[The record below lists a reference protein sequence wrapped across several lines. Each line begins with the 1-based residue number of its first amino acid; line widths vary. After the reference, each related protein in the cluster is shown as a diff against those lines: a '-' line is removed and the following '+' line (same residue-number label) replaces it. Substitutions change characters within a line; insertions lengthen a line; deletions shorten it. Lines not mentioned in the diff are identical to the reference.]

1 MSVNAGSAVA
11 YLELDYSKYS
21 AGLLTARQQLST
33 FTDNTQEAG
42 TRVQALGGIVTGI
55 GATLTTGFT
64 VPLVTAGAAS
74 LTVAANFEEGMSKV
88 QAISGATAGD
98 MEQLSAKAKELGAN
112 TKFSATEASEAFSY
126 MAMAGWKTTD
136 MLNGIDGIMNL
147 AAASGENLALVSD
160 ICTDAMTAFGL
171 SADQSARFADVLAAA
186 SSNANTN
193 VAMLGESFKY
203 VAPVAGAM
211 GYSVEDTAVALG
223 LMANSGIKAS
233 QAGTSLRQILLGL
246 QGGVELATK
255 STDKWRIEVENS
267 DGSMRNLNDVVVDLR
282 AAFGDMTDAQKAS
295 NAEAIAGKIGM
306 SGLLSIVNAS
316 EADFNKLTGAIDNS
330 TGVAKKMAD
339 TMQNNLKGKITQ
351 FKSALE
357 GAGIAIGEN
366 LIPALTKGVTKITDM
381 VSAFNN
387 LPPATQKTIVSVGAT
402 VAAIGPLMMIG
413 GKLITGIGKTISL
426 VSSLTSLAGSG
437 LVASLGAVAGPLAVV
452 GAGFYAWHEAIDAG
466 NQSIIVSREEM
477 SLMERVMGDLTGVTS
492 YSRTELEEMGLV
504 YKDFNENI
512 SKDFQQS
519 VKDMTTDV
527 HDFSLNLNE
536 ISLDEVIT
544 DIEANELSERVSGA
558 LESCIKAI
566 DEKNAELQSGL
577 SNAFNTDGVIDEAEA
592 SLLEYWST
600 RGTKEREEA
609 QKLQDEINTIINNAR
624 AEGRALQPQEEEAIR
639 NYYAQIKQLE
649 LEALASNQ
657 YEIEYATQEFQ
668 NRIST
673 MDAES
678 AQELLGQRFEQY
690 QEQQLAT
697 RTNYDTLIAMAQ
709 ENYSNLSEEEKLQV
723 DATVARLEAARDEE
737 LRIAKEKY
745 DANVD
750 YAIECNE
757 ELADVFNR
765 YTGEMVKKKDF
776 ANYQEYELMRKH
788 YEGIEQITESG
799 YKRVYDTATG
809 TWKDL
814 YVSVDSTTGQ
824 LKGVY
829 DLNTQ
834 NVAAMTRDDESALRD
849 EVAAWNETAAGV
861 LSNCLIMGDAYID
874 AQGNISNSSGEI
886 IGKLGEVVDA
896 NGEVVDAILDVNG
909 NPIRI
914 GDNTDEVIRRLK
926 NTREEVKSTDG
937 KKANINVTDNG
948 TANQV
953 KNNIANIPSYK
964 QVTVGVVGGKW
975 NGSTMYATG
984 TDNAMPG
991 IASVAEYGPELII
1004 GRTGEVSL
1012 ATGRQLMSFEGGETV
1027 YNARQTQE
1035 ILSSMN
1041 STSIQEKGT
1050 NKLLQNMIV
1059 KLDEL
1064 KKSIDKKNFNNV
1076 INNNFGGVEVNGVT
1090 DVRELI
1096 EELTEY
1102 TELRE
1107 L

>member
-1 MSVNAGSAVA
+1 M
-11 YLELDYSKYS
+11 
-21 AGLLTARQQLST
+21 
-33 FTDNTQEAG
+33 
-42 TRVQALGGIVTGI
+42 
-55 GATLTTGFT
+55 
-64 VPLVTAGAAS
+64 
-74 LTVAANFEEGMSKV
+74 
-88 QAISGATAGD
+88 
-98 MEQLSAKAKELGAN
+98 
-112 TKFSATEASEAFSY
+112 
-126 MAMAGWKTTD
+126 
-136 MLNGIDGIMNL
+136 
-147 AAASGENLALVSD
+147 
-160 ICTDAMTAFGL
+160 
-171 SADQSARFADVLAAA
+171 
-186 SSNANTN
+186 
-193 VAMLGESFKY
+193 
-203 VAPVAGAM
+203 
-211 GYSVEDTAVALG
+211 
-223 LMANSGIKAS
+223 IKAS

-316 EADFNKLTGAIDNS
+316 ESDFNKLTGAIDNS

-387 LPPATQKTIVSVGAT
+387 LPPSTQKTIVSVGAT

-452 GAGFYAWHEAIDAG
+452 GTGFYAWHEAIDAG

-849 EVAAWNETAAGV
+849 EVAAWNEAAAGV

-1012 ATGRQLMSFEGGETV
+1012 AIGRQLMSFEGGETV

-1035 ILSSMN
+1035 ILSSMENRN
-1041 STSIQEKGT
+1041 SFGDDSKE
-1050 NKLLQNMIV
+1050 LLRTMIV
-1059 KLDEL
+1059 KLDEV
-1064 KKSIDKKNFNNV
+1064 KKVIDNKEFNKITENKYGD
-1076 INNNFGGVEVNGVT
+1076 INIEAEQDIRT
-1090 DVRELI
+1090 II
-1096 EELTEY
+1096 EEISDY
-1102 TELRE
+1102 TEIRKI
-1107 L
+1107 

>member
-1 MSVNAGSAVA
+1 MSVDAGSAVA

-21 AGLLTARQQLST
+21 AGLMTARQQLTT

-42 TRVQALGGIVTGI
+42 TRVQALGGIITGV
-55 GATLTTGFT
+55 GSTLTTGLT
-64 VPLVTAGAAS
+64 VPLVAVGATS

-88 QAISGATAGD
+88 EAISGATASEV
-98 MEQLSAKAKELGAN
+98 EQLSEKAKELGAN

-316 EADFNKLTGAIDNS
+316 EGDFNKLTGAIDNS
-330 TGVAKKMAD
+330 TGVTKKMAD

-437 LVASLGAVAGPLAVV
+437 LVVSLGAVAGPLAVV
-452 GAGFYAWHEAIDAG
+452 GTGFYAWHEAIDAG

-757 ELADVFNR
+757 ELADVYNR
-765 YTGEMVKKKDF
+765 YTGELLKKKDID
-776 ANYQEYELMRKH
+776 NYTEYELMRKH

-834 NVAAMTRDDESALRD
+834 NVAAMTRDDESELRD

-1012 ATGRQLMSFEGGETV
+1012 ATGRQLMNFEGGETV

-1035 ILSSMN
+1035 ILSSMENRN
-1041 STSIQEKGT
+1041 SFGDDSKE
-1050 NKLLQNMIV
+1050 LLRTMIV
-1059 KLDEL
+1059 KLDEV
-1064 KKSIDKKNFNNV
+1064 KKVIDNKEFNKITENKYGD
-1076 INNNFGGVEVNGVT
+1076 INIEAEQDIRT
-1090 DVRELI
+1090 II
-1096 EELTEY
+1096 EEISDY
-1102 TELRE
+1102 TEIRKI
-1107 L
+1107 

>member
-1 MSVNAGSAVA
+1 M
-11 YLELDYSKYS
+11 
-21 AGLLTARQQLST
+21 
-33 FTDNTQEAG
+33 
-42 TRVQALGGIVTGI
+42 
-55 GATLTTGFT
+55 
-64 VPLVTAGAAS
+64 
-74 LTVAANFEEGMSKV
+74 
-88 QAISGATAGD
+88 
-98 MEQLSAKAKELGAN
+98 
-112 TKFSATEASEAFSY
+112 
-126 MAMAGWKTTD
+126 GWKTTD

-171 SADQSARFADVLAAA
+171 SADQSSRFADVLAAA

-387 LPPATQKTIVSVGAT
+387 LPPSTQKTIVSVGAT

-452 GAGFYAWHEAIDAG
+452 GTGFYAWHEAIDAG

-577 SNAFNTDGVIDEAEA
+577 SNAFNTDGVIDEAET

-914 GDNTDEVIRRLK
+914 GDNTDDVINKLK
-926 NTREEVKSTDG
+926 ETRNQVDATNG
-937 KKANINVTDNG
+937 KKANIDVTDNG
-948 TANQV
+948 TASKVQR
-953 KNNIANIPSYK
+953 NIDNISSYK
-964 QVTVGVVGGKW
+964 QVIVGVQYTSSGKPYY

-984 TDNAMPG
+984 TESAMPG
-991 IASVAEYGPELII
+991 IASVAEYGSELIVGAG
-1004 GRTGEVSL
+1004 GRMTL
-1012 ATGRQLMSFEGGETV
+1012 ASDRQYMSFEGGETV

-1035 ILSSMN
+1035 ILSAMN
-1041 STSIQEKGT
+1041 KPQVNNGESAT
-1050 NKLLQNMIV
+1050 LLKEISR
-1059 KLDEL
+1059 KLDYL
-1064 KKSIDKKNFNNV
+1064 KEIASKEFNKITENIFEKV
-1076 INNNFGGVEVNGVT
+1076 DINGVT
-1090 DVRELI
+1090 DI
-1096 EELTEY
+1096 EDIAYKLTEY
-1102 TELRE
+1102 VEDRNYGME
-1107 L
+1107 

>member
-1 MSVNAGSAVA
+1 M
-11 YLELDYSKYS
+11 
-21 AGLLTARQQLST
+21 
-33 FTDNTQEAG
+33 
-42 TRVQALGGIVTGI
+42 
-55 GATLTTGFT
+55 
-64 VPLVTAGAAS
+64 
-74 LTVAANFEEGMSKV
+74 
-88 QAISGATAGD
+88 
-98 MEQLSAKAKELGAN
+98 
-112 TKFSATEASEAFSY
+112 
-126 MAMAGWKTTD
+126 GWKTND

-387 LPPATQKTIVSVGAT
+387 LPPSTQKTIVSVGAT

-437 LVASLGAVAGPLAVV
+437 LVASLGAVAGPLAVL
-452 GAGFYAWHEAIDAG
+452 GIGFYAWHEAIDVA
-466 NQSIIVSREEM
+466 NQTIAVSREEM
-477 SLMERVMGDLTGVTS
+477 SAMERIIADLTGATT
-492 YSRTELEEMGLV
+492 YSKDELIAMGLV

-512 SKDFQQS
+512 SDEFQNS
-519 VKDMTTDV
+519 VKDMTIDIQ
-527 HDFSLNLNE
+527 DFGMVLNE
-536 ISLDEVIT
+536 INFDGVIT
-544 DIEANELSERVSGA
+544 DEEVNNIISRVSGA
-558 LESCIKAI
+558 LDSCIVAI
-566 DEKNAELQSGL
+566 DSKYADMQSGIRE
-577 SNAFNTDGVIDEAEA
+577 AFNMDGVIDESEQ
-592 SLLEYWST
+592 SLMEYWNN
-600 RGTKEREEA
+600 RGSKEKEEA
-609 QKLQDEINTIINNAR
+609 QKLQNEINNIINNAR
-624 AEGRALQPQEEEAIR
+624 SEGRNLTPEEETAIR

-649 LEALASNQ
+649 LECQASNQ

-668 NRIST
+668 NRVAT
-673 MDAES
+673 MDAEN
-678 AQELLGQRFEQY
+678 ARKLLQDRYSQY

-697 RTNYDTLIAMAQ
+697 QTNYDTLINLARQ
-709 ENYSNLSEEEKLQV
+709 NYDTLSEADKANV
-723 DATVARLEAARDEE
+723 DATIQRLEAAKAEE
-737 LRIAKEKY
+737 LRINQEKY

-750 YAIECNE
+750 YAIKNNE
-757 ELADVFNR
+757 ELANIFNR
-765 YTGEMVKKKDF
+765 YTGEKIGRNDL
-776 ANYQEYELMRKH
+776 ANYQEYEQMRNH
-788 YEGIEQITESG
+788 YDGITKITESG
-799 YKRVYDTATG
+799 YKRVYDTATN

-814 YVSVDSTTGQ
+814 YVSIDSTTGQ

-1012 ATGRQLMSFEGGETV
+1012 ATGRQLMNFEGGETV

-1035 ILSSMN
+1035 ILSSMENRN
-1041 STSIQEKGT
+1041 SFGDDSKE
-1050 NKLLQNMIV
+1050 LLRTMIV
-1059 KLDEL
+1059 KLDEV
-1064 KKSIDKKNFNNV
+1064 KKVIDNKEFNKITENKYGD
-1076 INNNFGGVEVNGVT
+1076 INIEAEQDIRT
-1090 DVRELI
+1090 II
-1096 EELTEY
+1096 EEISDY
-1102 TELRE
+1102 TEIRKI
-1107 L
+1107 

>member
-1 MSVNAGSAVA
+1 
-11 YLELDYSKYS
+11 
-21 AGLLTARQQLST
+21 
-33 FTDNTQEAG
+33 
-42 TRVQALGGIVTGI
+42 
-55 GATLTTGFT
+55 
-64 VPLVTAGAAS
+64 
-74 LTVAANFEEGMSKV
+74 
-88 QAISGATAGD
+88 
-98 MEQLSAKAKELGAN
+98 
-112 TKFSATEASEAFSY
+112 
-126 MAMAGWKTTD
+126 MAGWKTTD

-211 GYSVEDTAVALG
+211 GYSIEDTAVALG

-255 STDKWRIEVENS
+255 STDSWVIEVENA

-282 AAFGDMTDAQKAS
+282 EAFADMTDAQKAS

-316 EADFNKLTGAIDNS
+316 EKDFNKLTGAIDNS

-452 GAGFYAWHEAIDAG
+452 GTGFYAWHEAIDAG

-519 VKDMTTDV
+519 VKDMITDV

-678 AQELLGQRFEQY
+678 VQELLGQRFEQY

-834 NVAAMTRDDESALRD
+834 NVAAMTRDDESTLRD

>member
-1 MSVNAGSAVA
+1 
-11 YLELDYSKYS
+11 
-21 AGLLTARQQLST
+21 
-33 FTDNTQEAG
+33 
-42 TRVQALGGIVTGI
+42 
-55 GATLTTGFT
+55 
-64 VPLVTAGAAS
+64 
-74 LTVAANFEEGMSKV
+74 
-88 QAISGATAGD
+88 
-98 MEQLSAKAKELGAN
+98 
-112 TKFSATEASEAFSY
+112 
-126 MAMAGWKTTD
+126 MAGWKTAD

-147 AAASGENLALVSD
+147 AAASGEDLALVSD

-316 EADFNKLTGAIDNS
+316 EGDFNKLTGAIDNS

-452 GAGFYAWHEAIDAG
+452 GTGFYAWHEAIDAG

-757 ELADVFNR
+757 ELADVYNR
-765 YTGEMVKKKDF
+765 YTGELLKKKDID
-776 ANYQEYELMRKH
+776 NYTEYELMRKH

-834 NVAAMTRDDESALRD
+834 NVAAMTRDDESELRD

-1035 ILSSMN
+1035 ILSSMENRN
-1041 STSIQEKGT
+1041 SFGDDSKE
-1050 NKLLQNMIV
+1050 LLRTMIV
-1059 KLDEL
+1059 KLDEV
-1064 KKSIDKKNFNNV
+1064 KKVIDNKEFNKITENKYGD
-1076 INNNFGGVEVNGVT
+1076 INIEAEQDIRT
-1090 DVRELI
+1090 II
-1096 EELTEY
+1096 EEISDY
-1102 TELRE
+1102 TEIRKI
-1107 L
+1107 

>member
-1 MSVNAGSAVA
+1 
-11 YLELDYSKYS
+11 
-21 AGLLTARQQLST
+21 
-33 FTDNTQEAG
+33 
-42 TRVQALGGIVTGI
+42 
-55 GATLTTGFT
+55 
-64 VPLVTAGAAS
+64 
-74 LTVAANFEEGMSKV
+74 
-88 QAISGATAGD
+88 
-98 MEQLSAKAKELGAN
+98 
-112 TKFSATEASEAFSY
+112 
-126 MAMAGWKTTD
+126 MAGWKTAD

-147 AAASGENLALVSD
+147 AAASGEDLALVSD

-316 EADFNKLTGAIDNS
+316 EGDFNKLTGAIDNS

-452 GAGFYAWHEAIDAG
+452 GTGFYAWHEAIDAG

-757 ELADVFNR
+757 ELADVYNR
-765 YTGEMVKKKDF
+765 YTGELLKKKDID
-776 ANYQEYELMRKH
+776 NYTEYELMRKH

-834 NVAAMTRDDESALRD
+834 NVAAMTRDDESELRD

-1012 ATGRQLMSFEGGETV
+1012 ATGRQLMNFEGGETV

-1035 ILSSMN
+1035 ILSSMENRN
-1041 STSIQEKGT
+1041 SFGDDSKE
-1050 NKLLQNMIV
+1050 LLRTMIV
-1059 KLDEL
+1059 KLDEV
-1064 KKSIDKKNFNNV
+1064 KKVIDNKEFNKITENKYGD
-1076 INNNFGGVEVNGVT
+1076 INIEAEQDIRT
-1090 DVRELI
+1090 II
-1096 EELTEY
+1096 EEISDY
-1102 TELRE
+1102 TEIRKI
-1107 L
+1107 

>member
-1 MSVNAGSAVA
+1 
-11 YLELDYSKYS
+11 
-21 AGLLTARQQLST
+21 
-33 FTDNTQEAG
+33 
-42 TRVQALGGIVTGI
+42 
-55 GATLTTGFT
+55 
-64 VPLVTAGAAS
+64 
-74 LTVAANFEEGMSKV
+74 
-88 QAISGATAGD
+88 
-98 MEQLSAKAKELGAN
+98 
-112 TKFSATEASEAFSY
+112 
-126 MAMAGWKTTD
+126 MAGWKTTD

-211 GYSVEDTAVALG
+211 GYSIEDTAVALG

-255 STDKWRIEVENS
+255 STDSWVIEVENA

-282 AAFGDMTDAQKAS
+282 EAFADMTDAQKAS

-316 EADFNKLTGAIDNS
+316 EKDFNKLTGAIDNS

-452 GAGFYAWHEAIDAG
+452 GTGFYAWHEAIDAG

-519 VKDMTTDV
+519 VKDMITDV

-834 NVAAMTRDDESALRD
+834 NVAAMTRDDESTLRD